1 MRAAAETRL
10 RRGFFWPDARPLRA
24 PSHAL
29 SFFGHRLTISGRIRT
44 NALIRLV
51 FSQERDHRVRIKS
64 APKGRKM
71 VEAATA
77 LEQGYTPDTGEKS
90 RLLTFDHL
98 DGRTLAMRKV
108 RQVEAEI
115 ASDLGGPEG
124 LSEAQRALARR
135 AAVLSAVLEDAEARW
150 ALGERFDLQ
159 AYLAAVNAL
168 RRVLATLGLERRMR
182 DAVPALHDY
191 LASKAKGAA

>member
-1 MRAAAETRL
+1 MPET
-10 RRGFFWPDARPLRA
+10 
-24 PSHAL
+24 
-29 SFFGHRLTISGRIRT
+29 
-44 NALIRLV
+44 
-51 FSQERDHRVRIKS
+51 
-64 APKGRKM
+64 
-71 VEAATA
+71 ATA
-77 LEQGYTPDTGEKS
+77 LEHGYRPEVGEKA

-135 AAVLSAVLEDAEARW
+135 AAVLSTVLEDAEARW
-150 ALGERFDLQ
+150 AIGQSFDLP

-168 RRVLATLGLERRMR
+168 RRVFATLGLERRMR
-182 DAVPALHDY
+182 EAVPALHDY
-191 LASKAKGAA
+191 LAEKAKGAA

>member
-1 MRAAAETRL
+1 MAET
-10 RRGFFWPDARPLRA
+10 
-24 PSHAL
+24 
-29 SFFGHRLTISGRIRT
+29 T
-44 NALIRLV
+44 
-51 FSQERDHRVRIKS
+51 
-64 APKGRKM
+64 
-71 VEAATA
+71 TA
-77 LEQGYTPDTGEKS
+77 LEAEYRPAEGEKA

-108 RQVEAEI
+108 RQVEGEI

-150 ALGERFDLQ
+150 ALGQVFDLQ

-182 DAVPALHDY
+182 EAVPALHDY
-191 LASKAKGAA
+191 LERKASA

>member
-1 MRAAAETRL
+1 MM
-10 RRGFFWPDARPLRA
+10 
-24 PSHAL
+24 AL
-29 SFFGHRLTISGRIRT
+29 KG
-44 NALIRLV
+44 
-51 FSQERDHRVRIKS
+51 
-64 APKGRKM
+64 PKMADTG
-71 VEAATA
+71 TA
-77 LEQGYTPDTGEKS
+77 LESGYTPDAGEKA

-135 AAVLSAVLEDAEARW
+135 AAVLAAVLEDAEARW
-150 ALGERFDLQ
+150 AIGQAFDLQ

-168 RRVLATLGLERRMR
+168 RRVLTTLGLNRRMR
-182 DAVPALHDY
+182 DAVPSLHQY
-191 LASKAKGAA
+191 LDMKAQGAER